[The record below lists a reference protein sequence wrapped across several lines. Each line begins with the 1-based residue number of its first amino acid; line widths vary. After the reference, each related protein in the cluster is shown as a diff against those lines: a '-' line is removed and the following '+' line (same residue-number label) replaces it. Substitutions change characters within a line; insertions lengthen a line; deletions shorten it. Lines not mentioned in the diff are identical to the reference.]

1 MQFPVVAQFL
11 WLKQC
16 RTAFDEQRARAFI
29 FLACSSRLHGSAAGR
44 LLNMHAR
51 ACAVVASAALI
62 CRNKH
67 IEQQLV
73 SQSTSVGLPALRV
86 AMLTTQFD
94 ETSQRLRGFIKK
106 KLKGERETKAQMH
119 TTIQVMSGRIDT
131 TIHFIS
137 SPWCAKSL
145 RLEGQ
150 SADFIV
156 DGLSRGMPVWV
167 DSPQMMEF
175 AWQNDVFIL
184 FFANDRAA
192 ANFKALGY
200 IIEEVLKLPESVLPW
215 CEVCG
220 AHGVAIVKTMV
231 Q

>member
-1 MQFPVVAQFL
+1 MV
-11 WLKQC
+11 
-16 RTAFDEQRARAFI
+16 
-29 FLACSSRLHGSAAGR
+29 
-44 LLNMHAR
+44 
-51 ACAVVASAALI
+51 
-62 CRNKH
+62 
-67 IEQQLV
+67 
-73 SQSTSVGLPALRV
+73 
-86 AMLTTQFD
+86 TTQFD
-94 ETSQRLRGFIKK
+94 ETSQLLRMFSKK

-119 TTIQVMSGRIDT
+119 NTIQVMPGRIDT
-131 TIHFIS
+131 TTFGIDGQIHSIS
-137 SPWCAKSL
+137 SRWFAKRL

-150 SADFIV
+150 SADFIL

-175 AWQNDVFIL
+175 AWQNDVFII

-220 AHGVAIVKTMV
+220 AHGVAVVKTRV
-231 Q
+231 QQRTVLSSSAY